1 MALLRWLHKDKPPVL
16 LKVRSSAGL
25 IVTTCSFAIF
35 TVSGLLLFNF
45 RAVHLTSPQDIFLYG
60 VIVPILPFSLED
72 RIGVDTDKVQYWV
85 SIALAVFGAALL
97 AGSRKLT
104 SSFQVRNL

>member
-1 MALLRWLHKDKPPVL
+1 
-16 LKVRSSAGL
+16 
-25 IVTTCSFAIF
+25 
-35 TVSGLLLFNF
+35 
-45 RAVHLTSPQDIFLYG
+45 LYG

-104 SSFQVRNL
+104 NIPLSSKESITYHGYNSCLGLSSR